1 MAAASKYILVPEAM
15 YRGLLNASSYSSKEK
30 QQQQQQQHRIF
41 TPKITTAAA
50 AAAATEDDDNL
61 NLKFIKDSFEKTKKK
76 RDENLSNKNINYNQ
90 ELRRYLKVR
99 NETKNKPIKVKLS
112 NGKH

>member
-15 YRGLLNASSYSSKEK
+15 YRGLLNASSSSKEK
-30 QQQQQQQHRIF
+30 QQQQHRIF

-50 AAAATEDDDNL
+50 AAAATTAATEDVENL
-61 NLKFIKDSFEKTKKK
+61 NLKFIKDHLEKTKKK